1 MSFSVLKPGINVYGT
16 LIAEGT
22 ASDRIYFLSEA
33 EFPDVYDWRGIKY
46 FGEAIDSVEVSYCV
60 VKHGKDAI
68 EGYAIESFSV
78 NNCLFA
84 LNSNGVD
91 LLYSIGTINDCY
103 FYQKGG
109 ILLHSSNISIQG
121 NEFYLQNDQC
131 AIETQESDL
140 EIYDNTISGCV
151 TGVSVSFSS
160 YADVQRN
167 LMIDN
172 SKGILVTN
180 GAHAEIYNNTLVGY
194 TENAEEGIHCA
205 GEDSVRILNNIVTG
219 FEYGI
224 TFYAPESACIAHNDV
239 FGNTMLDY
247 ENVPD
252 YVGIISQT
260 NINGDSCDIFFN
272 ISAEPLFV
280 GGEPFDYNLTELSPC
295 VEAGT
300 DVGIPY
306 FGSYPD
312 IGAFESNFTGVSEAG
327 LNLPGEFRLYQN
339 YPNPFNAATTLSF
352 NLSSAGQ
359 VSLKV
364 FDITGREA
372 ASLVNGHLSLGPHSM
387 VWDAE
392 GMASGVYFV
401 RLEMVPAT
409 ESRHHT
415 NSQTRKV
422 LLMK

>member
-180 GAHAEIYNNTLVGY
+180 GAQDEIYNNTLVGY

-247 ENVPD
+247 ENVPE

-312 IGAFESNFTGVSEAG
+312 IGYFEC
-327 LNLPGEFRLYQN
+327 
-339 YPNPFNAATTLSF
+339 
-352 NLSSAGQ
+352 
-359 VSLKV
+359 
-364 FDITGREA
+364 GRI
-372 ASLVNGHLSLGPHSM
+372 
-387 VWDAE
+387 
-392 GMASGVYFV
+392 
-401 RLEMVPAT
+401 R
-409 ESRHHT
+409 
-415 NSQTRKV
+415 
-422 LLMK
+422 